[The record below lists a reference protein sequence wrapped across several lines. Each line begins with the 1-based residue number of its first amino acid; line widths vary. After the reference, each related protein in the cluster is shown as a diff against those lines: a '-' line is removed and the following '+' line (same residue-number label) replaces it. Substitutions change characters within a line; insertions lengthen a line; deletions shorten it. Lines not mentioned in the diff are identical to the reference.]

1 MSELVLFN
9 PLLLSDEQFETIEG
23 LAALNYT
30 PAEMAIYLELDLG
43 AFKKAMNKENSKI
56 AFHITAGK
64 LRRKFLVS
72 DKLRLN
78 AESGNITA
86 AQELNKIDRRAEVE
100 AIKRKIMFYEED

>member
-1 MSELVLFN
+1 MSEIVLFN
-9 PLLLSDEQFETIEG
+9 PLMLSDEQFETIEG

-30 PAEMAIYLELDLG
+30 PAEMAIYLELDYSK
-43 AFKKAMNKENSKI
+43 FKNAIGKENSKI

-64 LRRKFLVS
+64 LRRQFLVA

-86 AQELNKIDRRAEVE
+86 AQELRKHDRQKEVE
-100 AIKRKIMFYEED
+100 SIKRKIMFYEED